1 MHAEGWWV
9 ACALRPC
16 LAATWASLA
25 PPGPTGTR
33 PPAVQLHDPPAAPSA
48 VVRPAGTQ
56 VMALLQK
63 RIISRCNAL
72 GKPVLITRIVDS
84 MVSTPR
90 PTRAGERGA
99 LPPKE
104 VHCPPRRPGWEFLV
118 WVCEQPRQRHGL
130 HAPPHARWWAG
141 YPAGRGASARVP
153 CPAPRAPRWADPQA
167 GAARRGRAR
176 RACECWCGSAG
187 GAAQDPPHSTQPH
200 SAAPPTHPE
209 ATDVANA
216 VLDGVD
222 GLLLGAETL
231 RGDYPVQTVETVLRL
246 AAAAEQH
253 FDYRRGPAAPAPA
266 RAACSCGAPVW
277 AWPGPC
283 RSPVPCCHAAPQ
295 DAPRE
300 PHGRGVRG
308 GRRLGRPACA
318 PGLAGQP
325 AVAPALHRWARSATV
340 LLRCLLQ
347 PEGPCPDAHP
357 ASPPQLQEE
366 VSLGRADV
374 SVAGG
379 PAGSGAARAR
389 LLSHPLRCQNAPALL
404 LARAGMPACPPF
416 SRLVAAGQP
425 S

>member
-1 MHAEGWWV
+1 MG
-9 ACALRPC
+9 L
-16 LAATWASLA
+16 
-25 PPGPTGTR
+25 
-33 PPAVQLHDPPAAPSA
+33 D
-48 VVRPAGTQ
+48 
-56 VMALLQK
+56 LL
-63 RIISRCNAL
+63 
-72 GKPVLITRIVDS
+72 
-84 MVSTPR
+84 
-90 PTRAGERGA
+90 
-99 LPPKE
+99 
-104 VHCPPRRPGWEFLV
+104 

-130 HAPPHARWWAG
+130 RAPPHARRWAG

-153 CPAPRAPRWADPQA
+153 CPAPRARGGGPTSKRGPR
-167 GAARRGRAR
+167 
-176 RACECWCGSAG
+176 G
-187 GAAQDPPHSTQPH
+187 GAAPGVRAIAGAGAPAAQRRPHPRSTQPH
-200 SAAPPTHPE
+200 SPTHPTHPE

-266 RAACSCGAPVW
+266 RAACCCRAPVW
-277 AWPGPC
+277 AWPGPR
-283 RSPVPCCHAAPQ
+283 RSPAPCCRDAPQ

-300 PHGRGVRG
+300 PDGRGVRG
-308 GRRLGRPACA
+308 GRRPGRPACA
-318 PGLAGQP
+318 PGLVGQP
-325 AVAPALHRWARSATV
+325 AVAPALRRWARSATA

-347 PEGPCPDAHP
+347 PEGPCPDARP
-357 ASPPQLQEE
+357 APPPQLQEE

-389 LLSHPLRCQNAPALL
+389 LLGRCQNAPCVATGPRR
-404 LARAGMPACPPF
+404 LACLPSL